1 MHLTAGTHCW
11 ACAWSE
17 KLKLDRIDQNQ
28 NKSETCVNAIL
39 IGSFAVLFLAVHLA
53 NSWVFQSIEITSHVS
68 MVYLP
73 AFLRLFNV
81 LILGPVRG
89 SLATLLGGVLLM
101 QYLFDAPVIGLL
113 NIVCSMGGP
122 LVALL
127 LFRVHFQRP
136 VNLSSVRDLVLLAIA
151 CSVINPLLHH
161 ATWSVFDPVYAGT
174 PLQLMQMVVG
184 DFMGCLIGVGLMK
197 WAIDRWKLAAPRA

>member
-1 MHLTAGTHCW
+1 M
-11 ACAWSE
+11 
-17 KLKLDRIDQNQ
+17 
-28 NKSETCVNAIL
+28 NAIL

-68 MVYLP
+68 MIYLP

-81 LILGPVRG
+81 LVLGAVKG
-89 SLATLLGGVLLM
+89 SMATLLGGLLLM
-101 QYLFDAPVIGLL
+101 QYLNEATAIGLL
-113 NIVCSMGGP
+113 NVACSMGGP

-127 LFRVHFQRP
+127 LFRLHFQRP
-136 VNLSSVRDLVLLAIA
+136 ASLSSLRDLVFLAIA

-161 ATWSVFDPVYAGT
+161 ATWSVFEPVHTGT

-184 DFMGCLIGVGLMK
+184 DFMGCLIGVGFMK
-197 WAIDRWKLAAPRA
+197 WATNRWKFEVLRA